1 MIVEFG
7 SESFIGELTR
17 VFLNT
22 LVSFQLKILAVEA
35 ICLVSILIIWI
46 VCNPLAQ
53 IWSLAHLY

>member
-7 SESFIGELTR
+7 SERFIDELTR

-35 ICLVSILIIWI
+35 ICLVSVLIIWI
-46 VCNPLAQ
+46 VFNPLAQ
-53 IWSLAHLY
+53 TWSLAHLY